1 MTTKPPRVILLI
13 LAAFVAA
20 TLALTGCGPQSTA
33 GSAAGA
39 PSTSVVGGASTGTG
53 GVPSTCPTQNTRAFA
68 KTRLVADLG
77 LTAGTFH
84 RYIYKPFK
92 AGAFDKGANGRVL
105 ALVKAAAT
113 AAADAKLLS
122 NAVQNIQANPTLC
135 HVLYQPMVDLGTKLS
150 ALKTDVTSGNL
161 GNIDTAGSSVS
172 GLLSKANSN
181 GLGVTETTNPA
192 GSSQG

>member
-1 MTTKPPRVILLI
+1 M
-13 LAAFVAA
+13 
-20 TLALTGCGPQSTA
+20 S
-33 GSAAGA
+33 A
-39 PSTSVVGGASTGTG
+39 PSS
-53 GVPSTCPTQNTRAFA
+53 CPTQNTRAFA

-92 AGAFDKGANGRVL
+92 AGAFNKGTHGRIL

-122 NAVQNIQANPTLC
+122 NAVKNIQANPTLC
-135 HVLYQPMVDLGTKLS
+135 NVLYQPMADLATHLS
-150 ALKTDVTSGNL
+150 ALKSDLASGNL
-161 GNIDTAGSSVS
+161 GTIDSAGSVVS
-172 GLLSKANSN
+172 GLLAKATSS
-181 GLGVTETTNPA
+181 GLHVTETTNTA

>member
-1 MTTKPPRVILLI
+1 M
-13 LAAFVAA
+13 AH
-20 TLALTGCGPQSTA
+20 
-33 GSAAGA
+33 
-39 PSTSVVGGASTGTG
+39 
-53 GVPSTCPTQNTRAFA
+53 
-68 KTRLVADLG
+68 LG

-84 RYIYKPFK
+84 RYIYNPFK

-122 NAVQNIQANPTLC
+122 NAVKNIQANPTLC
-135 HVLYQPMVDLGTKLS
+135 NVLYQPMVDLASKLS

-161 GNIDTAGSSVS
+161 GSIDTAGSSVS
-172 GLLSKANSN
+172 GLLTKAHSS